1 MGLQKTIKSWAAK
14 TVGKMYGGFGED
26 SFFARWILPGKMS
39 QRQFLES
46 YQGYVYACVKSISE
60 SVAKGD
66 LYVAKNDL
74 LKGELRDDQHEV
86 NRLLNRPNPDMSKF
100 QFLEVLETHIEMAGE
115 AFIYLAMGK
124 TTKKPREMYLLRPDL
139 MHVAFDK
146 VTGLVTGYILRKT
159 DGSETTFEKNEI
171 VHIKMPHPINPYRG
185 MGTVEAALMY
195 IQTEDYAAKYSR
207 NYLYNN
213 ATPAGVVSFPG
224 TTDKEEFNKAK
235 AQWKDNFG
243 TVDNAGKLAFVRGDV
258 KFTQIGS
265 GLSEI
270 ALRELKGMTRDDIMT
285 MFRVSKPMLGIVD
298 DVNLA
303 NGKNAKRIFLE
314 NVIEPKLMRIVDGL
328 NHALMPRYG
337 EATNGEPLY
346 VIRYENPVPEDEL
359 EVATVL
365 QQSVDIFMTVN
376 EARAMRNLPPIENG
390 DQLRRPIGLIEVG
403 APIKQ
408 QKTVK
413 QLTATITRTSKKKS
427 QPKRKQ
433 LDFSVEQKENFR
445 KSLFVN
451 VGKWEKKYKKAVRD
465 SMDRLNKQIASRLK
479 GHKTKIFDDFLP
491 SDNDIADIMYDETQ
505 GISVALF
512 TEQGQAALAFA
523 GSAETFQV
531 NDRVKRTIRARV
543 DLFASHFGE
552 DLRAKLTDVVT
563 TAIAEGETID
573 QIKGRIED
581 VFKTVKGSQA
591 ERIAR
596 TETSRYSNAAA
607 TEAYKQTGYVE
618 AKEWFTNPGACEFC
632 SSLNGKIVSLD
643 NKFAEI
649 GDTLTGTEGGQLQ
662 VDFEDVGEPPAHPNC
677 ECTVLPVVLK

>member
-1 MGLQKTIKSWAAK
+1 MGLQNSIKGWAAR
-14 TVGKMYGGFGED
+14 TIGKMYGGFGED

-46 YQGYVYACVKSISE
+46 YQGYVYACVKSIAE
-60 SVAKGD
+60 SVAKGE

-74 LKGELRDDQHEV
+74 VKGELRDDKHEV

-124 TTKKPREMYLLRPDL
+124 QSKKPREMYLLRPDL

-146 VTGLVTGYILRKT
+146 QTGLVTGYILKKT
-159 DGSETTFEKNEI
+159 NGTETTFEKDEI

-213 ATPAGVVSFPG
+213 ATPSGVVSFPG
-224 TTDKEEFNKAK
+224 TTSPEEFSKAK

-243 TVDNAGKLAFVRGDV
+243 TVDNAGKLAFVRGDI

-337 EATNGEPLY
+337 ETSNGEPQY
-346 VIRYENPVPEDEL
+346 VVRYENPVPEDEL

-365 QQSVDIFMTVN
+365 QQSVDIYMTVN
-376 EARAMRNLPPIENG
+376 EARALRNLPPIENG

-403 APIKQ
+403 EPIKQ
-408 QKTVK
+408 QKSVK
-413 QLTATITRTSKKKS
+413 QLTATIKRTSKKKS
-427 QPKRKQ
+427 RPSRKQ
-433 LDFSVEQKENFR
+433 LEFTAEQKETFR
-445 KSLFVN
+445 KGLFIN
-451 VGKWEKKYKKAVRD
+451 VGKWEKKYKKAVREAMD
-465 SMDRLNKQIASRLK
+465 ELNKKVSDRLKAQ
-479 GHKTKIFDDFLP
+479 KTKIFDDFLP
-491 SDNDIADIMYDETQ
+491 SDLEIADVMHDQTQ

-512 TEQGQAALAFA
+512 TEQGQAAMIFA
-523 GSAETFQV
+523 GSADEFVV
-531 NDRVKRTIRARV
+531 NDRVKRIIRARV
-543 DLFASHFGE
+543 DLFASRFGE
-552 DLRAKLTDVVT
+552 DLRAKLTDTVT
-563 TAIAEGETID
+563 TGIAEGETID
-573 QIKGRIED
+573 DIKKRIES
-581 VFKTVKGSQA
+581 VFKDVKGSPA

-632 SSLNGKIVSLD
+632 ESLNGKIVSLD
-643 NKFAEI
+643 NKFADL
-649 GDTLTGTEGGQLQ
+649 GDTLIGTEGGQLQ
-662 VDFEDVGEPPAHPNC
+662 VDFEPVGEPPAHPNC
-677 ECTVLPVVLK
+677 ECTVLPVILK